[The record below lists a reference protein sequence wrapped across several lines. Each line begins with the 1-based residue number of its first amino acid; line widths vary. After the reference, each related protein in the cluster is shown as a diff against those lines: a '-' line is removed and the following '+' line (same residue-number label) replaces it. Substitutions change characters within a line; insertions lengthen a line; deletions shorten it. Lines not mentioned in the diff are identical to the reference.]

1 MESTPRTREFGA
13 GLDGLRVAIVGRLAG
28 MSRRDAQKLLR
39 SKGAVLVDS
48 ADADVRLVVLGEGG
62 SALAAIDEL
71 AAAGATGEVLRQAVE
86 SGRVETCTETQLWQR
101 LGLVEEDAA
110 ARRLYTPA
118 MLAGLLGVPVSV
130 VRRWHR
136 RGLIRPVREVCRLP
150 YFDFQEVLT
159 ARKLAAMLAGG
170 MSAQAIERKLKALA
184 RLVPDVERP
193 LAQLAVIV
201 QDKDLLLREG
211 GGLIDSS
218 GQMRIDF
225 DPVSEDDAG
234 TDSSQQPT
242 LPLVP
247 PARPKDVSANTG
259 VTARDRV
266 AQGAV
271 SWPQAA
277 QAAPQA
283 RQQARQVADAVPSAP
298 MDAEDL
304 CSLAMALED
313 EERLPEAADAYRAAL
328 AAGGPTADLCFRL
341 AEVLYRLG
349 HVEAAC
355 ERYYMALELDE
366 EFVEARANLGCVLAE
381 TGRLDLAAAAFE
393 GALRFHPNYADVHY
407 HLAQVLDDLGQTALA
422 DTHYRRFLALA
433 PASPWA
439 SMARER
445 LQAMPRETGD

>member
-1 MESTPRTREFGA
+1 MEPTPETPESGA
-13 GLDGLRVAIVGRLAG
+13 GLDGLRVAIVGRLAS

-39 SKGAVLVDS
+39 SKGAVPVDP
-48 ADADVRLVVLGEGG
+48 ADANVGLVVLGEGG
-62 SALAAIDEL
+62 VLASIDEL
-71 AAAGATGEVLRQAVE
+71 ATAGAAGELLRQAVE

-101 LGLVEEDAA
+101 LGLVDEDAV

-118 MLAGLLGVPVSV
+118 MLADLLGIAVSV

-159 ARKLAAMLAGG
+159 ARKLAAMLASG
-170 MSAQAIERKLKALA
+170 MSPQAIERKLKALA

-225 DPVSEDDAG
+225 EPMPEGDAG
-234 TDSSQQPT
+234 ADSLQRAT
-242 LPLVP
+242 LPLVSP
-247 PARPKDVSANTG
+247 LHPKGVAESSGVKVRDCGVQSSVSWTQAAKAAPETC
-259 VTARDRV
+259 ARDS
-266 AQGAV
+266 AK
-271 SWPQAA
+271 
-277 QAAPQA
+277 
-283 RQQARQVADAVPSAP
+283 PSPFAP
-298 MDAEDL
+298 MGAKDL

-313 EERLPEAADAYRAAL
+313 EERLREAADAYRAAL

-349 HVEAAC
+349 QVEAAC

-381 TGRLDLAAAAFE
+381 TGRLELAAAAFE
-393 GALRFHPNYADVHY
+393 GALRFHPDYADVHY
-407 HLAQVLDDLGQTALA
+407 HLAQVLDDLGQTAVA
-422 DTHYRRFLALA
+422 NSHYRRFLALA

-439 SMARER
+439 SMASER
-445 LQAMPRETGD
+445 LQTAPTETGG

>member
-1 MESTPRTREFGA
+1 MESTPRTREPGA
-13 GLDGLRVAIVGRLAG
+13 GLEGLRVAIVGRLAG

-39 SKGAVLVDS
+39 SKGAVPVDPT
-48 ADADVRLVVLGEGG
+48 DANVGLVVLGEGG
-62 SALAAIDEL
+62 ALAAMDEL
-71 AAAGATGEVLRQAVE
+71 AAAGAAGELLRRAVE
-86 SGRVETCTETQLWQR
+86 SGRVQTCTETQLWQR
-101 LGLVEEDAA
+101 LGLVEEDATV
-110 ARRLYTPA
+110 RRLYTPA
-118 MLAGLLGVPVSV
+118 MLADLLGVAVSV

-170 MSAQAIERKLKALA
+170 MSPQAIERKLKALA

-193 LAQLAVIV
+193 LAQLALIV
-201 QDKDLLLREG
+201 QDKELLLREG

-225 DPVSEDDAG
+225 ESMPEEDAG
-234 TDSSQQPT
+234 EDPSQPPT
-242 LPLVP
+242 LPLAVP
-247 PARPKDVSANTG
+247 LHPRDVAEHTG
-259 VTARDRV
+259 DKVRDRRV
-266 AQGAV
+266 QGPV
-271 SWPQAA
+271 SRTQAA
-277 QAAPQA
+277 EAAPQTSQGPKHGA
-283 RQQARQVADAVPSAP
+283 EPLPPAPTDAKQ
-298 MDAEDL
+298 L
-304 CSLAMALED
+304 CALAMALED
-313 EERLPEAADAYRAAL
+313 EERLLEAADAYRAAL

-381 TGRLDLAAAAFE
+381 MGRLELAAAAFE
-393 GALRFHPNYADVHY
+393 GALRFHPDYADVHY
-407 HLAQVLDDLGQTALA
+407 HLAQVLDDLGQTAA
-422 DTHYRRFLALA
+422 AHSHYRRFLALA

-439 SMARER
+439 SMASER
-445 LQAMPRETGD
+445 LQAAPAETRG